1 MQEISINNVNFY
13 YTSPY
18 KEIFNN
24 LNININ
30 KNWKTGII
38 GKNGRGKTT
47 LLKLLLNELVPSKG
61 NIANNSNFIYF
72 PFKTLKIKNV
82 FEYIKQNIAPY
93 KEWESKME
101 HYLQKPTEENL
112 KKYDKILERYMFNN
126 GYKINGIIER
136 EIQEIGLKKEILDK
150 SMCNLSGGEITK
162 INIVILFQKKEK
174 FPLIDEPT
182 NHLDM
187 EGREILASYLGKKE
201 GFIMVSHD
209 RYFLDLACDHIISL
223 NKHTIDI
230 KNTDFS
236 GWEKAHEIK
245 LHEENS
251 KDFKIKKEIKSLKKQ
266 ADQQSKWSNSRE
278 KDKQG
283 SRGDKGAIGASAAKL
298 MKKSILAKRN
308 INNKISEKQKLLKD
322 KEKEYKLKFRITEKS
337 PSQILEIRNLNISYD
352 DQVVL
357 NNFNLDIKKGDKI
370 AITGKNGSGKTSII
384 KAIFNQIKY
393 KGHIHYPSFLKI
405 NHLKQIPE
413 WQSGLL
419 KDKVSEKGYDYEEF
433 RNLLG
438 SLNIRDGI
446 LEKDISDYSEGEKK
460 KVEIAKS
467 LIEEYDLYIW
477 DEPLNYIDMQT
488 RKIIEEAILEFNPT
502 ILFIEHDRYFVE
514 NIATNI
520 VEL

>member
-1 MQEISINNVNFY
+1 MQEIKINNLEFY
-13 YTSPY
+13 YTTPY
-18 KEIFNN
+18 KEIFEN
-24 LNININ
+24 LNLSIN
-30 KNWKTGII
+30 KSWKTGLI

-47 LLKLLLNELVPSKG
+47 LLNLLLNELEPNKG
-61 NIANNSNFIYF
+61 KITNNSNLIYF
-72 PFKTLKIKNV
+72 PFRTQKYETV
-82 FEYIKQNIAPY
+82 FDYIKQNIAPY
-93 KEWESKME
+93 SLWEKQMKKCLE
-101 HYLQKPTEENL
+101 KPTKENL
-112 KKYDKILERYMFNN
+112 TIYDELLEKYQFNN
-126 GYKINGIIER
+126 GYKIDGIIEK
-136 EIQEIGLKKEILDK
+136 EIQEIGLSKDVLNKKTKI
-150 SMCNLSGGEITK
+150 LSGGEMTK
-162 INIVILFQKKEK
+162 INIVILFQKKNK

-187 EGREILASYLGKKE
+187 FGRELLAAYLNKKD

-223 NKHTIDI
+223 NKNTVDV

-236 GWEKAHEIK
+236 GWEKAHKIK
-245 LHEENS
+245 MNEENS

-266 ADQQSKWSNSRE
+266 ADQQLKWSNSRE
-278 KDKQG
+278 NDKKG
-283 SRGDKGAIGASAAKL
+283 SRGDKGHIGSQAAKL

-308 INNKISEKQKLLKD
+308 VNNKISEKQKLLKD
-322 KEKEYKLKFRITEKS
+322 KEKEYSLKFRISEKT
-337 PSQILEIRNLNISYD
+337 PENIMEIRNLSISYD
-352 DQVVL
+352 KKIVL
-357 NNFNLDIKKGDKI
+357 DDFNLDIKKGDKI

-384 KAIFNQIKY
+384 RAIFKKINY
-393 KGHIHYPSFLKI
+393 KGFIHYPSFLRI

-413 WQSGLL
+413 WQDGLL
-419 KDKVSEKGYDYEEF
+419 KDRVSEKGYDYEEF

-460 KVEIAKS
+460 KVELAKS

-488 RKIIEEAILEFNPT
+488 RKIIEEAILKYNPT

-514 NIATNI
+514 NIATEVI
-520 VEL
+520 EL

>member
-1 MQEISINNVNFY
+1 MQEIKINNLEFY
-13 YTSPY
+13 YTTPY
-18 KEIFNN
+18 KEIFEN
-24 LNININ
+24 LNLSIN
-30 KNWKTGII
+30 KSWKTGLI

-47 LLKLLLNELVPSKG
+47 LLNLLLNELEPNKG
-61 NIANNSNFIYF
+61 KITNNSNLIYF
-72 PFKTLKIKNV
+72 PFRTQKYETV
-82 FEYIKQNIAPY
+82 FDYIKQNIAPY

-101 HYLQKPTEENL
+101 HCLQNPTEENL

-223 NKHTIDI
+223 NKNSIDV

-236 GWEKAHEIK
+236 GWEKSHTIK
-245 LHEENS
+245 LKEENS
-251 KDFKIKKEIKSLKKQ
+251 KDYKIKKEIKSLKKQ
-266 ADQQSKWSNSRE
+266 ADQQSKWSISRE

-283 SRGDKGAIGASAAKL
+283 SYDKGAVGASAAKL

-308 INNKISEKQKLLKD
+308 VNNKISEKQKLLKD
-322 KEKEYKLKFRITEKS
+322 KEKEYSLKFRISEKT
-337 PSQILEIRNLNISYD
+337 PENIMEIRNLNISYD
-352 DQVVL
+352 KQCIL
-357 NNFNLDIKKGDKI
+357 ENINLDIKKGDKI

-384 KAIFNQIKY
+384 RAILKKINY
-393 KGHIHYPSFLKI
+393 KGFIHYPSFLRI

-413 WQSGLL
+413 WQDGLL
-419 KDKVSEKGYDYEEF
+419 KDRVSEKGYDYEEF

-460 KVEIAKS
+460 KVELAKS

-488 RKIIEEAILEFNPT
+488 RKIIEEAILKYNPT

-514 NIATNI
+514 NIATEI
-520 VEL
+520 IKL

>member
-1 MQEISINNVNFY
+1 MQEILINNVDFY

-18 KEIFNN
+18 KEIFNK

-47 LLKLLLNELVPSKG
+47 LLKLLLNELEPSKG
-61 NIANNSNFIYF
+61 NIVNNSNLIYF
-72 PFKTLKIKNV
+72 PFKTLKIENA

-93 KEWESKME
+93 KKWENKIE
-101 HYLQKPTEENL
+101 KYLQNPTEENL
-112 KKYDKILERYMFNN
+112 IKYDKIIQKYQFYN
-126 GYKINGIIER
+126 GYTINGIIEK
-136 EIQEIGLKKEILDK
+136 EIQEIGLDKNILKKSI
-150 SMCNLSGGEITK
+150 NTLSGGEMTK
-162 INIVILFQKKEK
+162 INIVILFQKKGK

-187 EGREILASYLGKKE
+187 EGREILASYLNKKE

-245 LHEENS
+245 LNEENS
-251 KDFKIKKEIKSLKKQ
+251 KDYKIKKEIKSLKKQ

-278 KDKQG
+278 KDKKG
-283 SRGDKGAIGASAAKL
+283 SRGDKGNIGASAAKL

-322 KEKEYKLKFRITEKS
+322 KEKEYKLKFRISEKA
-337 PSQILEIRNLNISYD
+337 PSQILEIRNLDISYGE
-352 DQVVL
+352 QKVL
-357 NNFNLDIKKGDKI
+357 NNFSLDIKKGDKI

-384 KAIFNQIKY
+384 RAILNQIDY
-393 KGHIHYPSFLKI
+393 KGHIHYPSFLRI

-413 WQSGLL
+413 WQNGLL
-419 KDKVSEKGYDYEEF
+419 KYRVTEKGYDYEEF

-438 SLNIRDGI
+438 NLNIRDGI

-488 RKIIEEAILEFNPT
+488 RKIIEEAILKYDPT

-514 NIATNI
+514 NIATDI
-520 VEL
+520 IKL